1 MVMPRPDTRRL
12 VVHDDPKAVSSEAF
26 RTLRTNLQF
35 ASPDAKL
42 ETILITSSVPAEGK
56 STVCSNLAVSIVQ
69 TGKDVILVDCDLRKP
84 TVHKAFGLNNAV
96 GLTSVLTGQVAVE
109 DALQKTHCEGLSV
122 LTAGPL
128 PPNPTELLQSNVM
141 QEVLKKLKLMG
152 DQVLLDAPPVLP
164 VADSMILSTYVDG
177 VVLVIASRQVPR
189 EIALRAKE
197 LLQNTNARLLGVV
210 LNQVRYSSDGDQYYY
225 NYYTEE
231 I

>member
-1 MVMPRPDTRRL
+1 MPRPDTRRL

>member
-1 MVMPRPDTRRL
+1 MPRPDTRRL

-69 TGKDVILVDCDLRKP
+69 TGKRVILVDCDLRKP
-84 TVHKAFGLNNAV
+84 TVHKTFGLNNAV

-210 LNQVRYSSDGDQYYY
+210 LNQVRYSSDGEQYYY
-225 NYYTEE
+225 NYYTKE

>member
-1 MVMPRPDTRRL
+1 MPRPDTRRL

-84 TVHKAFGLNNAV
+84 TVHKTFGLNNAV

>member
-1 MVMPRPDTRRL
+1 MPRPDTRRL

-56 STVCSNLAVSIVQ
+56 STVCSNLAISIVQ

-84 TVHKAFGLNNAV
+84 TVHKTFGLNNAV

-210 LNQVRYSSDGDQYYY
+210 LNQVRYSSDGEQYYY

>member
-1 MVMPRPDTRRL
+1 MPRPDTRRL

-42 ETILITSSVPAEGK
+42 ETILITSSAPEEGK

-84 TVHKAFGLNNAV
+84 TVHKIFGLNNAV

-122 LTAGPL
+122 LTAGPV
-128 PPNPTELLQSNVM
+128 PPNPAELLQSNVM

-210 LNQVRYSSDGDQYYY
+210 LNQVRYSSDGEQYYY

>member
-1 MVMPRPDTRRL
+1 MPRPDTRRL

-84 TVHKAFGLNNAV
+84 TVHKTFGLNNAV

-210 LNQVRYSSDGDQYYY
+210 LNQVRYSSDGEQYYY
-225 NYYTEE
+225 NYYTKE

>member
-1 MVMPRPDTRRL
+1 MPRPDTRRL

-210 LNQVRYSSDGDQYYY
+210 LNQVRYSSDGEQYYY

>member
-1 MVMPRPDTRRL
+1 MPRPDTRRL

-210 LNQVRYSSDGDQYYY
+210 LNQVRYSSDGEQYYY
-225 NYYTEE
+225 NYYTKE

>member
-1 MVMPRPDTRRL
+1 MPRPDTRRL

-84 TVHKAFGLNNAV
+84 TVHKTFGLNNAV

-210 LNQVRYSSDGDQYYY
+210 LNQVRYSSDGEQYYY

>member
-1 MVMPRPDTRRL
+1 MPRPDTRRL

-69 TGKDVILVDCDLRKP
+69 TGKRVILVDCDLRKP
-84 TVHKAFGLNNAV
+84 TVHKTFGLNNAV

>member
-1 MVMPRPDTRRL
+1 MPRPDTCRL

-69 TGKDVILVDCDLRKP
+69 TGKRVILVDCDLRKP
-84 TVHKAFGLNNAV
+84 TVHKIFGLNNAV

-128 PPNPTELLQSNVM
+128 PPNPAELLQSNVM

-210 LNQVRYSSDGDQYYY
+210 LNQVRYSSDGEQYYY